1 METYELSPKEVQF
14 IIYKYLL
21 GYTDLLL
28 RENYFSSH
36 NQENTQEY
44 ADVIAK
50 INYVHSRLDYFH
62 AFDED

>member
-21 GYTDLLL
+21 NYTDLLL

-44 ADVIAK
+44 ADIVAK